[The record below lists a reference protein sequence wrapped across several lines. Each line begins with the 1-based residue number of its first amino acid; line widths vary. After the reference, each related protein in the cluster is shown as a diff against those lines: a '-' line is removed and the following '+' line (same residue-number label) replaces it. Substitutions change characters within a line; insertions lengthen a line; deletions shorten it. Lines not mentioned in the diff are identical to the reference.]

1 MDTRPYQKIIVEK
14 DDELVEIIRKIH
26 SAKNDR
32 VVLTFTESSDILIS
46 PINLRV
52 LQQESDE
59 VVKSLV
65 AQIIQNPAGISN
77 AQEAGIVVT
86 DLPIE
91 IDQDLWEEAE
101 INMRARVRKTNDKL
115 KKSHLID
122 NIKQKSETDTETAES
137 YENQK
142 KEDDKVTT
150 EDPGEKE
157 GDDAE
162 QTSQEE
168 NTEENLESQP
178 ENEFL
183 EAQEKNNEDDN
194 YENSDK
200 NQSSTELEETQ
211 ETEQKPPVRKL
222 SDFEKQIA
230 QAMEKSKDGL
240 NTEKSKLVKT
250 DGFVMAIDED
260 INRLREKGDDTNNE
274 AMGSQDLRL
283 LGKDFLSKGNVGPE
297 SSNITGNIQNGSVT
311 KVATIAQNEK
321 YNYIDDGFGSGQDE
335 VSESDSTQGDFS
347 NDQKDWNT
355 NQEVDNRKQNQK
367 IPNLNNKNFLKGQFR
382 ESAFDQ
388 DENTTEKKGFA
399 SKLALAIGGIKDRI
413 GKKFDPRAKT
423 EIPTASRHTYQP
435 PTINQPNITQ
445 IEKTQ
450 KIAMGSLSGKKGAII
465 ALRILVPLL
474 AIVGVAYFIAY
485 NLLPV
490 IRVKL
495 YIETKPVTVTKE
507 FVGEAGSV
515 FDANLGV
522 VAVKTENLTKELSD
536 SAQTTGKSYRG
547 EKAEGMVTLIYYK
560 DGDLTIPK
568 GSTLTKSSDANVTY
582 VTLYDAVFDG
592 EKKESVKIGVQAAD
606 VGEEYNLGEGN
617 LLTAPDFDGVT
628 GTVSQDSIKGGYKS
642 EYRAVAQ
649 KDIDDLVTGM
659 KQVATDEAISKF
671 KAMSKDGWKIVESTI
686 KSNQDGDTVSD
697 LPVNAEGEMV
707 NVSIKVNSTA
717 LFYKESDLIAQSETL
732 LLAEADKQ
740 KLFEGLSEIGE
751 KKLKDTESTTTIE
764 NVDGNKVSIK
774 LTASA
779 LAKPDVNREEIV
791 NNLAGKKWEEGINYI
806 SKLNFTAQPTEVTF
820 NPEWFPKF
828 MWHFPTSKSRLIV
841 TVEEIAKIESGPDQT
856 ETTDTTESPE

>member
-1 MDTRPYQKIIVEK
+1 MDTRPYQKIIIEK
-14 DDELVEIIRKIH
+14 DDELIDIIRKIH

-101 INMRARVRKTNDKL
+101 INMRARVRKNDDKL

-122 NIKQKSETDTETAES
+122 NIRQEEPSKDETPLNEDGENPIDREEKKSEESRLSKDDEDTAEEDLNEEDTTS
-137 YENQK
+137 TNVEPDETFDPESA
-142 KEDDKVTT
+142 KEK
-150 EDPGEKE
+150 
-157 GDDAE
+157 
-162 QTSQEE
+162 S
-168 NTEENLESQP
+168 
-178 ENEFL
+178 
-183 EAQEKNNEDDN
+183 
-194 YENSDK
+194 
-200 NQSSTELEETQ
+200 ELPTRE
-211 ETEQKPPVRKL
+211 L
-222 SDFEKQIA
+222 SDFEKRIA

-240 NTEKSKLVKT
+240 NTEKSKIVKT
-250 DGFVMAIDED
+250 GDFVMAIDED
-260 INRLREKGDDTNNE
+260 INKVRSRDDAQRQDDGDNNNDTI
-274 AMGSQDLRL
+274 GSQDLRL
-283 LGKDFLSKGNVGPE
+283 LGKDYLSKGNVGSE
-297 SSNITGNIQNGSVT
+297 SSGFKGNNPKTQISKMPTVKQS
-311 KVATIAQNEK
+311 EE
-321 YNYIDDGFGSGQDE
+321 YNYVDEGFSSEREEKTFESGQKE
-335 VSESDSTQGDFS
+335 TVIAGMAE
-347 NDQKDWNT
+347 
-355 NQEVDNRKQNQK
+355 NQNHEQRL
-367 IPNLNNKNFLKGQFR
+367 PNLNNRNFLKSQFR
-382 ESAFDQ
+382 EGAVD
-388 DENTTEKKGFA
+388 TEQSTVKSGFA
-399 SKLALAIGGIKDRI
+399 ASIASAIGSIKERLS
-413 GKKFDPRAKT
+413 KKFDPRT
-423 EIPTASRHTYQP
+423 QSEIQNTSKHKYQP
-435 PTINQPNITQ
+435 PTVNQPDILGNQ
-445 IEKTQ
+445 NKSGSSLKTS
-450 KIAMGSLSGKKGAII
+450 KGNLNNKKGLII
-465 ALRILVPLL
+465 ALRILIPLFAVL
-474 AIVGVAYFIAY
+474 GVAYFIAY

-490 IRVKL
+490 IRVKI

-507 FVGEAGSV
+507 YVGEAGSV

-522 VAVKTENLTKELSD
+522 LAVKTENFTKELSD

-568 GSTLTKSSDANVTY
+568 GSILAKSSDGNITY

-592 EKKESVKIGVQAAD
+592 DKKESVKIGVQASD

-649 KDIDDLVTGM
+649 KDIDDLVTSM

-671 KAMSKDGWKIVESTI
+671 KSMSKEGWKIVESSI

-717 LFYKESDLIAQSETL
+717 LFYKESDIIAQSESL
-732 LLAEADKQ
+732 LLAEADKL

-764 NVDGNKVSIK
+764 NVDGNKVTIK
-774 LTASA
+774 LSASA

-791 NNLAGKKWEEGINYI
+791 NNLAGKKWDDGIQYI
-806 SKLNFTAQPTEVTF
+806 SKLNFTAKPTEVTF
-820 NPEWFPKF
+820 NPEWFPQF

-841 TVEEIAKIESGPDQT
+841 TVEEIAKVESGPVPT
-856 ETTDTTESPE
+856 ENTESTEEDIAE